1 MAAAF
6 GLAFLFQLSS
16 VLVQRHVVEVPDEDV
31 FQSRE
36 PHGVSDII
44 RILRTDG
51 RMRRFLLSWGFITA
65 ASTAGMFFVPAAI
78 DRFQVDATAIGVYTM
93 LLVAAQVFGG
103 VALGWISDRYGTR
116 GPLLVSALSMAVAL
130 IIAAVADRP
139 VTIAFAFL
147 AMGVPLGAEM
157 MARYNTFSSPP
168 SAALVW
174 DSCSCG
180 LFATRATADLLV
192 PRRTPTFSGAP

>member
-130 IIAAVADRP
+130 IIAA
-139 VTIAFAFL
+139 
-147 AMGVPLGAEM
+147 MGVPLGAEM